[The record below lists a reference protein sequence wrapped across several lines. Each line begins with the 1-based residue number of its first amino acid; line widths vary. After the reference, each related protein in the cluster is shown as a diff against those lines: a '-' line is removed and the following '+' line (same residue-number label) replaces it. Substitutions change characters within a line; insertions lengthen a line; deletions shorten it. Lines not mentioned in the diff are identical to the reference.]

1 VTRAYAERTTV
12 STDRSRGEIEST
24 LRRYG
29 ADQFVSGWDASR
41 AMLGFRVN
49 GRHVR
54 FELPMPDR
62 SSDEIRLTP
71 SGAYERTA
79 KQQDEVFEAEVRRR
93 WRALNL
99 AVKAKLEA
107 VQTGIASFDDEF
119 LAYLVLP
126 GNQTVGQLMADG
138 RLDAAIA
145 SGAIPM
151 LLPDGLGRR
160 R

>member
-1 VTRAYAERTTV
+1 MSRYAENTTV

-29 ADQFVSGWDASR
+29 ADQFVSGWDAYK
-41 AMLGFRVN
+41 AMLGFRVHE
-49 GRHVR
+49 RHVR

-62 SSDEIRLTP
+62 DDPVFTQTP
-71 SGAYERTA
+71 SGRWARSS
-79 KQQDEVFEAEVRRR
+79 KQQDEAYEQEVRRR

-107 VQTGIASFDDEF
+107 VETGIASFDDEF

-126 GNQTVGQLMADG
+126 GGATVGQVLGDG

-145 SGAIPM
+145 SGSLPA
-151 LLPDGLGRR
+151 LLPDGRK
-160 R
+160 

>member
-1 VTRAYAERTTV
+1 MTTRRYAEGTEV
-12 STDRSRGEIEST
+12 STDRSRAEIEST

-54 FELPMPDR
+54 FELPMPSRD
-62 SSDEIRLTP
+62 DPAIKDTP
-71 SGAYERTA
+71 SGRWERSA
-79 KQQDEVFEAEVRRR
+79 KQQDEVYEQEVRRR

-107 VQTGIASFDDEF
+107 VDTGIATFDDEF

-126 GNQTVGQLMADG
+126 GNQTVGQLMGDG
-138 RLDAAIA
+138 RLDAALA
-145 SGAIPM
+145 SGTMPP
-151 LLPDGLGRR
+151 LLPSGKRGR
-160 R
+160 

>member
-1 VTRAYAERTTV
+1 MARYAEGTTV
-12 STDRSRGEIEST
+12 TTDRSRGEIEQT

-62 SSDEIRLTP
+62 SADEFRMTP
-71 SGAYERTA
+71 SGRYERGA

-99 AVKAKLEA
+99 AIKAKLEA
-107 VQTGIASFDDEF
+107 IDTGIASFDDEF

-126 GNQTVGQLMADG
+126 GGVTVGQVLGDG
-138 RLDAAIA
+138 RLDTAIA
-145 SGAIPM
+145 SGQLPA
-151 LLPDGLGRR
+151 LLPENGRSR
-160 R
+160 

>member
-1 VTRAYAERTTV
+1 VSRYAENTTV
-12 STDRSRGEIEST
+12 TTDRSRGEIEST

-62 SSDEIRLTP
+62 SDESIRLTP
-71 SGAYERTA
+71 SGQYTRTA
-79 KQQDEVFEAEVRRR
+79 KQQDEVFEQEVRRR

-107 VQTGIASFDDEF
+107 VASGIATFDDEF

-126 GNQTVGQLMADG
+126 GNQTVGQLMGDG
-138 RLDAAIA
+138 RLDMAIA
-145 SGAIPM
+145 NGTIPA
-151 LLPDGLGRR
+151 LLPERAGKAR
-160 R
+160 

>member
-1 VTRAYAERTTV
+1 MATRRFAEGTDV

-54 FELPMPDR
+54 FDLPMPDR

-71 SGAYERTA
+71 SGQYERSA
-79 KQQDEVFEAEVRRR
+79 RQQDEVFEAEVRRR

-107 VQTGIASFDDEF
+107 VSTGIASFDDEF

-126 GNQTVGQLMADG
+126 GGATVGQLLADG
-138 RLDAAIA
+138 RLDAAIT
-145 SGAIPM
+145 SGSLPP
-151 LLPDGLGRR
+151 LLPAGKARR
-160 R
+160 

>member
-1 VTRAYAERTTV
+1 MTRYAENTQV
-12 STDRSRGEIEST
+12 STDRSRSEIEST

-29 ADQFVSGWDASR
+29 ADQFVSGWDTSR
-41 AMLGFRVN
+41 AMLGFRVHE
-49 GRHVR
+49 RHVR

-62 SSDEIRLTP
+62 SDAEFTMTP
-71 SGAYERTA
+71 SGRRERSA
-79 KQQDEVFEAEVRRR
+79 RQQDEAYEQEVRRR

-107 VQTGIASFDDEF
+107 VETGIASFDDEF

-126 GNQTVGQLMADG
+126 GGATVGQVLGDG

-145 SGAIPM
+145 SGQIPA
-151 LLPDGLGRR
+151 LLPERVSR
-160 R
+160 

>member
-1 VTRAYAERTTV
+1 MTRYAENTTV
-12 STDRSRGEIEST
+12 TTDRSRGEIEQT

-41 AMLGFRVN
+41 AMLGFRVD

-62 SSDEIRLTP
+62 SDDEFRLTP
-71 SGAYERTA
+71 TGRYERDA
-79 KQQDEVFEAEVRRR
+79 KQQGEAYEQEVRRR

-99 AVKAKLEA
+99 AIKAKLEA
-107 VQTGIASFDDEF
+107 IGTGIASFDDEF

-126 GNQTVGQLMADG
+126 GNTTVGQMMADG
-138 RLDAAIA
+138 RLDAALA
-145 SGAIPM
+145 SGSMPA
-151 LLPDGLGRR
+151 LLPSGK
-160 R
+160 

>member
-1 VTRAYAERTTV
+1 MTRRYAEGTQV
-12 STDRSRGEIEST
+12 STDRSRGEIEAT

-41 AMLGFRVN
+41 AMLGFRAN

-54 FELPMPDR
+54 FELPMPNRDD
-62 SSDEIRLTP
+62 DEFRLTP
-71 SGAYERTA
+71 SRQWERSA
-79 KQQDEVFEAEVRRR
+79 KQQDEAYEQEVRRR
-93 WRALNL
+93 WRALAL

-107 VQTGIASFDDEF
+107 VETGIATFDDEF

-126 GNQTVGQLMADG
+126 GGATIGQVLGDG

-145 SGAIPM
+145 SGTLPP
-151 LLPDGLGRR
+151 LLPAGTR
-160 R
+160 

>member
-1 VTRAYAERTTV
+1 MGRYAENTTV

-29 ADQFVSGWDASR
+29 ADQFVSGWDADR
-41 AMLGFRVN
+41 AMLGFRVD

-54 FELPMPDR
+54 FELPMPRRDDD
-62 SSDEIRLTP
+62 SIRRTP
-71 SGAYERTA
+71 SGQYVRSA
-79 KQQDEVFEAEVRRR
+79 KQQDEVFEQEVRRR

-107 VQTGIASFDDEF
+107 VATGIASFDDEF

-126 GNQTVGQLMADG
+126 GGVTVGQALADG
-138 RLDAAIA
+138 RLDKAMS
-145 SGAIPM
+145 SGVIPA
-151 LLPDGLGRR
+151 LLPSGR
-160 R
+160 